1 MSRVLLVIGGRAR
14 FARAKK
20 RSNTRTY
27 STRIYND
34 LHIWS
39 QLFKGRMTVS
49 TVSHRALH
57 THIYSTQN
65 ISFVPKKMLGK
76 TGEKT
81 QQVKVQRNTK
91 EIIHHS
97 ASRELTVKI
106 KCQTQHFQGFDFIM
120 KCKVPVD
127 ILRLMAFQ
135 RFSKKFS
142 IKLLVPI
149 ISWWMRITGIWIKVP
164 LSARNFKKVA

>member
-1 MSRVLLVIGGRAR
+1 
-14 FARAKK
+14 
-20 RSNTRTY
+20 
-27 STRIYND
+27 
-34 LHIWS
+34 
-39 QLFKGRMTVS
+39 
-49 TVSHRALH
+49 
-57 THIYSTQN
+57 
-65 ISFVPKKMLGK
+65 MLGK

-97 ASRELTVKI
+97 ASRELIVKI

-142 IKLLVPI
+142 IKLFVPI
-149 ISWWMRITGIWIKVP
+149 NISMNENYWHMNKGSFECKKFQESGITLLCK
-164 LSARNFKKVA
+164 N